1 MEAKDTDAPEFQNAA
16 FNLETGAAENDAAR
30 NILIKAAQDA
40 VASGSGSSSSSSN
53 SSRSTRSTSST
64 SSSGAEHNILAAI
77 PYCTIATGTWK
88 YVQIALHVGVRS
100 GVSKSS
106 KSRSK
111 GSGGSSKIVKYV
123 VRSYEGLKFH
133 AQMYEKAMQELRTM
147 GVAGKVVGGGR
158 IAMDPAQR
166 SIHIYGYSKT
176 FGRAEGCNEASSL
189 IIQKSYPDWKVTWS
203 DDGY

>member
-1 MEAKDTDAPEFQNAA
+1 M
-16 FNLETGAAENDAAR
+16 
-30 NILIKAAQDA
+30 
-40 VASGSGSSSSSSN
+40 AS
-53 SSRSTRSTSST
+53 
-64 SSSGAEHNILAAI
+64 A
-77 PYCTIATGTWK
+77 
-88 YVQIALHVGVRS
+88 
-100 GVSKSS
+100 KSS

-111 GSGGSSKIVKYV
+111 GIGGSSNKRNGTSSGGIGETEECKIVKYV